1 MPDEL
6 AADTP
11 SICKRKKNEDVCEKK
26 LIFME
31 AEHRKSFNFSGT
43 ESLSEVITDDVERL
57 KNQGRMFRDL
67 GGMSELLEELTM
79 EVVEPLRHPKVMSTL
94 VVTPV
99 NGILLHGPSGCEKT
113 MLAEAIANEAGVP
126 FHKISANEIR
136 HLIGASE
143 ENIREL
149 FSKAIQTAPSIVF
162 IDEIDAIS
170 LKRED
175 TQTDMGQRIVT
186 QLMTCME
193 ESSYSLQAVSSDST
207 PETSDQDFCH
217 VLVIGAT
224 NHPDEID
231 PELRRSF
238 DSEYYLG
245 VPDDKARVHILSVLT
260 CGLKLEGSFDLLKIA
275 RLTPGYVGADLSS

>member
-1 MPDEL
+1 
-6 AADTP
+6 
-11 SICKRKKNEDVCEKK
+11 
-26 LIFME
+26 
-31 AEHRKSFNFSGT
+31 
-43 ESLSEVITDDVERL
+43 
-57 KNQGRMFRDL
+57 
-67 GGMSELLEELTM
+67 
-79 EVVEPLRHPKVMSTL
+79 
-94 VVTPV
+94 
-99 NGILLHGPSGCEKT
+99 

-126 FHKISANEIR
+126 FHKISATEIVS
-136 HLIGASE
+136 GASD
-143 ENIREL
+143 ENIGEL

-207 PETSDQDFCH
+207 PETSDQAFRH

-231 PELRRSF
+231 PALRRSF
-238 DSEYYLG
+238 DSDYYLG

-260 CGLKLEGSFDLLKIA
+260 RGLKLEGSFDLLKLA
-275 RLTPGYVGADLSS
+275 RLTPGYVGADLASLAKKAGILAMRRILKDQKKQDTE